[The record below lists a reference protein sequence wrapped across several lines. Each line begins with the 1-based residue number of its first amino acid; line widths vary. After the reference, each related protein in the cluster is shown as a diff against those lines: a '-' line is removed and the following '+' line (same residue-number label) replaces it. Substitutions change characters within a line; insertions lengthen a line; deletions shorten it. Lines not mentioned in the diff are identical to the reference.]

1 MKFNQEKWAYNY
13 PGNRV
18 NDNDAFKNIYIYNAM
33 YRGYNTTYSTEA
45 LMTDYSRQVLEDAI
59 YDQIT
64 DRLVYTSKDQIWM
77 MDVRQLT
84 FTKK

>member
-1 MKFNQEKWAYNY
+1 
-13 PGNRV
+13 
-18 NDNDAFKNIYIYNAM
+18 
-33 YRGYNTTYSTEA
+33 
-45 LMTDYSRQVLEDAI
+45 MTDYSRQVLEDAI